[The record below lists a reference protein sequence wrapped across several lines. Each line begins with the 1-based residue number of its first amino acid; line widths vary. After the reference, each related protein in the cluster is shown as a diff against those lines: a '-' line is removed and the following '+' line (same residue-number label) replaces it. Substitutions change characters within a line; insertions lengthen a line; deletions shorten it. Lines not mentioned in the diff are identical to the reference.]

1 MHVKE
6 DFYKNIH
13 VKKFTFYI
21 FDYLISKLS
30 EIFFGCDI
38 LHLQVAVK
46 QCI

>member
-13 VKKFTFYI
+13 VKKFYI

-30 EIFFGCDI
+30 EIFFGCYI